1 MQQYEEIY
9 IYPINSDGLTL
20 LDDTVSLPQ
29 VDMLNN
35 FWTAPLWYPSD

>member
-1 MQQYEEIY
+1 MQQYGEIY
-9 IYPINSDGLTL
+9 ICPINSDGLTM

-35 FWTAPLWYPSD
+35 FRTVPLWYPSD